1 MKVFFEQKKVIN
13 HFLLCCI
20 LLTCLA
26 TYGSLCKNVTGFF
39 FILLSFLKQIRN
51 KTQNVNCGKFQMF
64 EFLKTFLTN
73 ISSPL
78 PSSKD
83 MSPESPLAN
92 SCCFSFILRLS
103 GSVTSHVT
111 MSQNMSHI
119 WKWKQHQMQ
128 ELCSVDVM

>member
-1 MKVFFEQKKVIN
+1 MKVIFEPKKVIN

-26 TYGSLCKNVTGFF
+26 TYGSLFENVTGFF

-64 EFLKTFLTN
+64 EFLFLKTFLTN

-78 PSSKD
+78 PSS
-83 MSPESPLAN
+83 S
-92 SCCFSFILRLS
+92 SCCFSFIFRLS

-128 ELCSVDVM
+128 KLFSVVVM